1 MGRYTDD
8 LEEISF
14 ELDPEDEGF
23 EEKLAEVAARFRTFD
38 AALTTFLIEKGMVS
52 ESASADEVISFIT
65 ERCKTAGI
73 EPPRHRKKWFTEH
86 KPIGRK
92 TALELCF
99 AFELDIDQSEDFLR
113 RICLE
118 RSFDG
123 HDMTEVVYM
132 FAIRKGLKFTK
143 AQDILSKIPEVKTED
158 KIADKD
164 VIYTDMIRSEID
176 EMDSVEE
183 LITYLT
189 ETADSFGY
197 NNATATRYIRD
208 LWEEIAGDDGLAAKE
223 RRDHHPNNEE
233 DTEKYGKPDDRMKI
247 KAAKGDSLWE
257 VYLQIL
263 GLSYI
268 DTRKIGTDRS
278 IKPLL
283 KDKGFIHA
291 LAAESFPDRDGL
303 NKILNGEHV
312 SHERIR
318 KTLILLLFYRYWA
331 TLLIKTGDYDVKGG
345 ELKRCEK
352 TINNYLEDAGYPPLY
367 IGNPFDWLIMYSL
380 TNSDFPLITF
390 RGLMQELYTRTLEEE
405 LYDYPDRKRG

>member
-8 LEEISF
+8 LEELSY
-14 ELDPEDEGF
+14 ELYPDDEDYEK
-23 EEKLAEVAARFRTFD
+23 KLAEVASQFRTFD
-38 AALTTFLIEKGMVS
+38 AALTEFLVEKGMIKEGSSV
-52 ESASADEVISFIT
+52 DEIVSFIT
-65 ERCKTAGI
+65 ERCKAAGV

-118 RSFDG
+118 RGFDG
-123 HDMTEVVYM
+123 HDMTEVVYR
-132 FAIRKGLKFTK
+132 FVIRKGLKFTK

-176 EMDSVEE
+176 EIDSEE
-183 LITYLT
+183 DLISYLT
-189 ETADSFGY
+189 EAKDSFGY

-208 LWEEIAGDDGLAAKE
+208 FWKEIAGDDGLAARE
-223 RRDHHPNNEE
+223 RRDYHPNFEE
-233 DTEKYGKPDDRMKI
+233 DTENYGKTDDKMRL
-247 KAAKGDSLWE
+247 KATRGDSLWE

-278 IKPLL
+278 LKPLL
-283 KDKGFIHA
+283 KDKDFIHV

-352 TINNYLEDAGYPPLY
+352 TINNYLEDVGYPPLY
-367 IGNPFDWLIMYSL
+367 IGNPYDWLIMYSL
-380 TNSDFPLITF
+380 ANSDVPLMTF
-390 RGLMQELYTRTLEEE
+390 RGLMQELYTRTVEEE
-405 LYDYPDRKRG
+405 DVV